1 MRGRPGT
8 SRPLVRLAV
17 PSGWGACLLLLL
29 LCAGGLTAAVQT
41 GSIRSL
47 SREAAVDIALQQS
60 PQLLE
65 ARAREERAEGAS
77 LRASAPLYPRLTAT
91 GSYEDRDPG
100 LRDTNDRDGDENAE
114 EPTPDDADTDVTSQS
129 ARVQGEIRQTL
140 FDGLRSVYRH
150 RAGRK
155 EVEAERLR
163 LRQVERNV
171 AEAVRTAYDEA
182 LLAARTVEFRAE
194 RHARLRELEAMVGE
208 RVAGGTAMDY
218 QLQQARIERQ
228 RAEVDLRRAD
238 VRAREARLALLDAI
252 GWEGEE
258 PPEFSLSDPLE
269 PVVEDVPPRLDPSRL
284 AAAYP
289 EIESFRASAEAA
301 RFEATAARL
310 GAIPSLEA
318 YANYQYKTSYYD
330 FDDRLHGWAAG
341 VVVQWNL
348 FDGFAR
354 RGAVREAL
362 ADRRLYEDRARTTE
376 GQVRRA
382 LRLARERLRRSL
394 EALAAEESSLRLAER
409 SSNQARILFEEG
421 RVSLEQVL
429 RTELSLEEAR
439 NRRAE
444 AVQRLNAAYYRY
456 QSLAGF
462 APRHS

>member
-1 MRGRPGT
+1 MRGEPGK
-8 SRPLVRLAV
+8 
-17 PSGWGACLLLLL
+17 SGWPG
-29 LCAGGLTAAVQT
+29 LCARPVRWGTCLVLLVLFTGGSASAVET
-41 GSIRSL
+41 GSSRSL
-47 SREAAVDIALQQS
+47 SREAAVELALQQS

-100 LRDTNDRDGDENAE
+100 LRDTNDRDDGGNPE

-163 LRQVERNV
+163 RRQVERNV
-171 AEAVRTAYDEA
+171 AEGVRAAYDEA
-182 LLAARTVEFRAE
+182 LLAAQTVEFRAE
-194 RHARLRELEAMVGE
+194 RHARLRELEAMVQE

-238 VRAREARLALLDAI
+238 VRAREARLALLDQL

-269 PVVEDVPPRLDPSRL
+269 PALEELPPRLDPTRL
-284 AAAYP
+284 VAAYP

-310 GAIPSLEA
+310 GAVPSLEA

-330 FDDRLHGWAAG
+330 FEDRLHGWAAG

-394 EALAAEESSLRLAER
+394 EALAAEESSLRLAHR
-409 SSNQARILFEEG
+409 SNDQARILFEEG

-439 NRRAE
+439 NRHAE
-444 AVQRLNAAYYRY
+444 AVQRLNAAFYRY

-462 APRHS
+462 PPRHS